1 MSSKVRSFFW
11 CDFVLF
17 LSWNVVGFSVDIQ
30 TKMNV
35 HKMFLRCLRRQMNI
49 IKSNNSLVHWVHIS
63 KTASKTIW
71 NVIVTVTAKVAYRFA
86 LYPRML
92 EWNYLDLVL
101 IVHGK
106 ILAHEQ
112 IHVWWLFLLNSYL
125 PGITLECVLFFQW
138 NWNICKKKQNNS
150 LGKAYWSCF

>member
-1 MSSKVRSFFW
+1 MIRLAGCLSKLLFLKRLEALLGSCPLNNVFYIMFYSLNKTQVFEGFSIHCEMSSKVRSFFW

-17 LSWNVVGFSVDIQ
+17 WSWNVVGFSVDIQ

-71 NVIVTVTAKVAYRFA
+71 NVIVTVTA
-86 LYPRML
+86 
-92 EWNYLDLVL
+92 
-101 IVHGK
+101 
-106 ILAHEQ
+106 
-112 IHVWWLFLLNSYL
+112 
-125 PGITLECVLFFQW
+125 
-138 NWNICKKKQNNS
+138 
-150 LGKAYWSCF
+150 